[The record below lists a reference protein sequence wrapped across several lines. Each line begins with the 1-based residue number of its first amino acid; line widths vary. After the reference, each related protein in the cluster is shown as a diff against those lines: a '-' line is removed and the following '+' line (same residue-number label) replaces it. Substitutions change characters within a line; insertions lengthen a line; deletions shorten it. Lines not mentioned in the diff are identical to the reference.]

1 MRAAKLDL
9 GKRLKSRIARLGN
22 DARDA
27 LARRRRERV
36 ERILASPRRAFLDSE
51 DEFARLQAEYAPR
64 PDYGYDAHTSWWRG
78 VQRAHWLVPVAG
90 IEQPGARVLDVAC
103 GDGLAGHALSSFGH
117 DVTLTDLEDWRDAR
131 ARVLPFA
138 EADATCGL
146 PFEDGRFDVV
156 TSYNALI
163 HFRDPRAVLRELV
176 RVCRPGG
183 VVYLDFGFL
192 FPSPWGLHAYRTVR
206 FPYAHF
212 LFSPAFLERKLGELG
227 FDAWPAALGRPRA
240 GMIPLNGWRLAQYD
254 ALFDSLGCQ
263 RLVRTT
269 RTDDSHVD
277 LVERFPAAFGGQG
290 LRYDDLVITTT
301 TTALRTP
308 ASRVERKNGHALGA
322 RA

>member
-9 GKRLKSRIARLGN
+9 GKRLKRRITRLGN

-36 ERILASPRRAFLDSE
+36 ERILASPQRAFLD
-51 DEFARLQAEYAPR
+51 DEAVFARLQAEYAPR
-64 PDYGYDAHTSWWRG
+64 PDYGYDPHTGWWRG
-78 VQRAHWLVPVAG
+78 VQRAHWLMPVAG
-90 IEQPGARVLDVAC
+90 IERPGARVLDVAC

-117 DVTLTDLEDWRDAR
+117 DVTLTDLEDWREAR
-131 ARVLPFA
+131 ARVLPFVQ
-138 EADATCGL
+138 ADASRPL
-146 PFEDGRFDVV
+146 PFESGVFDVV

-163 HFRDPRAVLRELV
+163 HFLDPRAVLRELV

-192 FPSPWGLHAYRTVR
+192 YPSAWGLHAYRTVR

-212 LFSPAFLERKLGELG
+212 LFSRGFLERKLAELG

-240 GMIPLNGWRLAQYD
+240 GLIPLNGWRLVQYD
-254 ALFDSLGCQ
+254 ALFDSLGCT
-263 RLVRTT
+263 RLSRAT
-269 RTDDSHVD
+269 RVDDSHLG

-290 LRYDDLVITTT
+290 LRYEDLVTTTT

-308 ASRVERKNGHALGA
+308 ESCAARKNGHPLGA